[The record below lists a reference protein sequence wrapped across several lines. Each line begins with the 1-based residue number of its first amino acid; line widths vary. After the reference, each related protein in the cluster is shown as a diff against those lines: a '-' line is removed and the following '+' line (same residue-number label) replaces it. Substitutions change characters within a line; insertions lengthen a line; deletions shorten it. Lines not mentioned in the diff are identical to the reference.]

1 MRWSVVV
8 GVVVW
13 GLCGALTVGCKGDKK
28 QSSEASEDVSQALAD
43 SGEIE
48 KEEDDLL
55 ARRDALLKSRKRIRE
70 AREDLETKRAEV
82 VAAGGDTSDLDKQA
96 TELDSEEAEL
106 GQTEDELNQKLDE
119 IISQRR
125 GMMAALAAAG
135 GGEGVQVAGREASVA
150 SREKSLASRETRV
163 AAREEAIASREKSF
177 AQREQEMCSGVSAV
191 PTIVSVDSKG
201 SEYKKKDVDPLL
213 RRARKSMSK
222 KGILHSDLPA
232 EAQGLEKTATKA
244 MKKADYGKARFAAA
258 QLVATVNAMQINKAF
273 IAAKISRLSRR
284 MKGKSLSSDKEAKV
298 TKLFQE
304 AQAAYGDGKFSSA
317 NRKLNKIYSLL

>member
-8 GVVVW
+8 AAALW
-13 GLCGALTVGCKGDKK
+13 GLCGALAAGCKDDKK
-28 QSSEASEDVSQALAD
+28 GSSEPSEEVSEALAD
-43 SGEIE
+43 SGEIA

-55 ARRDALLKSRKRIRE
+55 ARRDALLKSRRRIRE
-70 AREDLETKRAEV
+70 AREDLERKRAEV
-82 VAAGGDTSDLDKQA
+82 IAVGGDTSELDKQA

-106 GQTEDELNQKLDE
+106 GETEDELNQKLDE
-119 IISQRR
+119 IIAQRR

-150 SREKSLASRETRV
+150 TREKTLASREARV
-163 AAREEAIASREKSF
+163 AAREEAIAEREKAF
-177 AQREQEMCSGVSAV
+177 AKREQEMCSGVSAI
-191 PTIVSVDSKG
+191 PTVVTVDSKG
-201 SEYKKKDVDPLL
+201 SEYKKSDVDPLL
-213 RRARKSMSK
+213 RRARKAMSK
-222 KGILHSDLPA
+222 KGILQSDLPA
-232 EAQGLEKTATKA
+232 EAQGLESTATKA

-258 QLVATVNAMQINKAF
+258 QLVATVNAVRIDKAF

-284 MKGKSLSSDKEAKV
+284 MKGKSLSSEKEAQV

-304 AQAAYGDGKFSSA
+304 AQSAYGDGKFSSA